1 MNKSTE
7 KKPKG
12 QILIL
17 YAFGIVLLIA
27 LAALVLDGGMLF
39 LNRRAAQAAADAG
52 ALAGARIKCNGGV
65 DVQVT
70 DAVKQYVEDENSATL
85 ENVSWDGTL
94 LGEIVVDVRVD
105 QDSFFAHIF
114 GMNTLNVPARAAAN
128 CYPPGAAKN
137 VLPVAWSC
145 RAPVLDEDG
154 LPSYSTSGYCQMQAL
169 EWETE
174 MKPLIRSHFFNETG
188 DVIIQGET
196 VPRSPFRFT
205 GSTGNITD
213 QVYIVMDSKQ
223 LSEDMA
229 FDCFD
234 PVTNPT
240 GAIYCDIDGD
250 GVSNISAPG
259 DRSWLLLE
267 EGKGAAY
274 LMDWVE
280 YGLGTPLNIHT
291 WLAGNSGVQASV
303 FQAVQ
308 DYAMGTVSNPYK
320 FVTIPVFDDYCEI
333 NPYDEPLCSDK
344 IHSEDRIVRNDP
356 NNYFHVIAFAAFYVT
371 CVDTTGSVS
380 CPAASAALLPGSAKS
395 IEGYFVRGAPITIG
409 PGGVGGTDTGVYLV
423 SLTQ

>member
-1 MNKSTE
+1 MKNSPNSET
-7 KKPKG
+7 KG

-17 YAFGIVLLIA
+17 YAFGLVLLIA

-94 LGEIVVDVRVD
+94 EGEIVVDVRVD

-137 VLPVAWSC
+137 VLPVAWAC
-145 RAPVLDEDG
+145 RPPVG
-154 LPSYSTSGYCQMQAL
+154 ASTSDHCQIQAL

-174 MKPLIRSHFFNETG
+174 MKPLIRSHFFNEIG

-196 VPRSPFRFT
+196 VPRPPFRFT
-205 GSTGNITD
+205 GETGNITD
-213 QVYIVMDSKQ
+213 QVYIIMDSEG
-223 LSEDMA
+223 LIDDMA
-229 FDCFD
+229 TDCI
-234 PVTNPT
+234 PAP
-240 GAIYCDIDGD
+240 GATIDCDIDDD
-250 GVSNISAPG
+250 GVPNISPTG

-267 EGKGAAY
+267 EGKGASY
-274 LMDWVE
+274 LVDWIE
-280 YGLGTPLNIHT
+280 FGLSNPLYIHT
-291 WLAGNSGVQASV
+291 WLAGRPGVSANV
-303 FQAVQ
+303 FQAAE
-308 DYAMGTVSNPYK
+308 DYAMGTAANPYK
-320 FVTIPVFDDYCEI
+320 FITIPVFDDYCEI

-344 IHSEDRIVRNDP
+344 IHTEDQIVRNDP

-380 CPAASAALLPGSAKS
+380 CPAANAANLPGSVKS
-395 IEGYFVRGAPITIG
+395 VEGYFVSGAPITIG
-409 PGGVGGTDTGVYLV
+409 PGGVGGTVTGVYLV

>member
-1 MNKSTE
+1 MENFPKTH
-7 KKPKG
+7 PKG

-17 YAFGIVLLIA
+17 YTFGIVLLIS

-52 ALAGARIKCNGGV
+52 ALAGARIKCNGGAY
-65 DVQVT
+65 VQVM
-70 DAVKQYVEDENSATL
+70 DAVQQYVEDENSATL
-85 ENVSWDGTL
+85 ENVGWDGTL
-94 LGEIVVDVRVD
+94 EGEIVVDVRID

-114 GMNTLNVPARAAAN
+114 GMNTLDVPARAAAN

-154 LPSYSTSGYCQMQAL
+154 LPSYSTSGDCQMQAL

-174 MKPLIRSHFFNETG
+174 MKPLIRSQFFNETG

-196 VPRSPFRFT
+196 VPRPPFRFT
-205 GSTGNITD
+205 GRTGNITD
-213 QVYIVMDSKQ
+213 QVYIVMDSEQ

-250 GVSNISAPG
+250 GVANISAPG

-267 EGKGAAY
+267 EGKGAAF

-291 WLAGNSGVQASV
+291 WLAGNSGVQTSV
-303 FQAVQ
+303 FRAVR
-308 DYAMGTVSNPYK
+308 DHAMGTASNPYK
-320 FVTIPVFDDYCEI
+320 FVTIPVFNDYCES
-333 NPYDEPLCSDK
+333 NPESQCPVR
-344 IHSEDRIVRNDP
+344 IHAEDQLVENDP

-380 CPAASAALLPGSAKS
+380 CPAANAANLPGSVKS
-395 IEGYFVRGAPITIG
+395 VEGYFVRGAPITIG
-409 PGGVGGTDTGVYLV
+409 PGGTGEFDTGVYLV